1 MEDKVTQYHDETPQ
15 EVKDILERYR
25 NSDMRIRLF
34 LGDGKT
40 GEDWNEENDVQGY
53 IGRSMGTK
61 PIPILLPNKNSIAG
75 GHILD
80 HCIVKITLNKHTL
93 YQHPKYHNHK
103 FTQNGKEVFRD
114 GKAQASFDNE
124 SKAGKYIQFMMGERN
139 NWWS

>member
-40 GEDWNEENDVQGY
+40 GE
-53 IGRSMGTK
+53 
-61 PIPILLPNKNSIAG
+61 
-75 GHILD
+75 
-80 HCIVKITLNKHTL
+80 
-93 YQHPKYHNHK
+93 
-103 FTQNGKEVFRD
+103 EVFRD

-139 NWWS
+139 N